1 MIYYLG
7 ETKKKEP
14 NKGGIIMGKR
24 KIKLLAAIPA
34 AVVGIVCATIGAA
47 SGTETSK
54 KLILE
59 KGGDALCSVVK
70 RK

>member
-1 MIYYLG
+1 
-7 ETKKKEP
+7 
-14 NKGGIIMGKR
+14 MGKKR
-24 KIKLLAAIPA
+24 IKLLAAIPA
-34 AVVGIVCATIGAA
+34 TVVGIVCAAIGAA

-59 KGGDALCSVVK
+59 KGGDALCSLRK

>member
-1 MIYYLG
+1 
-7 ETKKKEP
+7 
-14 NKGGIIMGKR
+14 MGKKR
-24 KIKLLAAIPA
+24 IKLIAAIPA
-34 AVVGIVCATIGAA
+34 ALIGIVCAGIGAA

-59 KGGDALCSVVK
+59 KGGENLCCFVK

>member
-1 MIYYLG
+1 MG
-7 ETKKKEP
+7 SKK
-14 NKGGIIMGKR
+14 R
-24 KIKLLAAIPA
+24 IKLLAAIPA
-34 AVVGIVCATIGAA
+34 ALVGIICAGIGAA

-59 KGGDALCSVVK
+59 KGGESLCCFVK

>member
-1 MIYYLG
+1 
-7 ETKKKEP
+7 
-14 NKGGIIMGKR
+14 MGKR
-24 KIKLLAAIPA
+24 KIKILAAIPA
-34 AVVGIVCATIGAA
+34 ALVGIVCAGIGAA

-59 KGGDALCSVVK
+59 KGGESLCSLRK

>member
-1 MIYYLG
+1 MG
-7 ETKKKEP
+7 KKK
-14 NKGGIIMGKR
+14 I
-24 KIKLLAAIPA
+24 KILAAIPA
-34 AVVGIVCATIGAA
+34 ALIGIVCAGIGTA
-47 SGTETSK
+47 SGTNASK

>member
-1 MIYYLG
+1 
-7 ETKKKEP
+7 
-14 NKGGIIMGKR
+14 MGKKR
-24 KIKLLAAIPA
+24 IKLIAAIPA
-34 AVVGIVCATIGAA
+34 ALIGIVCAGIGAA

-59 KGGDALCSVVK
+59 KGESLCCFVK